1 MRRKLIVRLLTV
13 VCMLF
18 SFSFVFGEVGKG
30 DFGVGIN
37 YPGLGARY
45 FLSDKIS
52 LELKGQFETNITVGG
67 LRGYYY
73 FNPKSKSKTKTKS
86 KSTYLLFAGLEGDY
100 VSFKGDVS
108 KGTGLAGELFIGGE
122 YFFTKS
128 FSLQLDLG
136 PALISLTDKDTSE
149 SVNGVEYVTNFGINY
164 YFGKGGK

>member
-18 SFSFVFGEVGKG
+18 SFSFVFGEIGKG
-30 DFGVGIN
+30 DFGVNIN

-73 FNPKSKSKTKTKS
+73 FNPKS
-86 KSTYLLFAGLEGDY
+86 TYLLFAGLEGDY

-108 KGTGLAGELFIGGE
+108 KGTGLAGELFVGGE

-149 SVNGVEYVTNFGINY
+149 SVNGTEYVTNFGINY